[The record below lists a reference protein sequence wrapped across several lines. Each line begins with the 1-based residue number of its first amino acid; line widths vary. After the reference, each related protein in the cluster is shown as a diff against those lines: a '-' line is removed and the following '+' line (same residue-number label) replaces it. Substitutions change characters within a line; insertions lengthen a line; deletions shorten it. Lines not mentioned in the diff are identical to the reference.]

1 MLSKLSYK
9 YFSFKFLY
17 CIKSIKYSMSCY
29 LSSASI
35 NMLSNSM
42 LLSSWISGSCSHN
55 ERYTISL
62 SLFLQWVISGTS
74 FSLSESSL
82 QYESKSLCDASPEK
96 KTQSHHINIISH
108 SDRARK
114 SSVLYS
120 QSRTGTFLSCSQG
133 LVDFL
138 AVQVTFQALLVQTSY
153 FLCAEPNWISS
164 TLNRHWRD
172 ISFRWSSVCWA

>member
-1 MLSKLSYK
+1 
-9 YFSFKFLY
+9 
-17 CIKSIKYSMSCY
+17 MSCY

-82 QYESKSLCDASPEK
+82 QYESNSLCDASPERK
-96 KTQSHHINIISH
+96 KTINYHHINIISH
-108 SDRARK
+108 SDKARK

-120 QSRTGTFLSCSQG
+120 QSRTGRFLSCSPG
-133 LVDFL
+133 PVDFL
-138 AVQVTFQALLVQTSY
+138 AVQVTFQALLLQTPY
-153 FLCAEPNWISS
+153 FLCAEPNYISS
-164 TLNRHWRD
+164 TLE
-172 ISFRWSSVCWA
+172 